1 MPSRGLGMN
10 PASMITTGDRTDD
23 RPDLSVASMR
33 HRARS
38 TWDEEV
44 GAVMTL
50 ASHSGRRFA
59 ATDQWE
65 NPGEDGHGTAWIAHS
80 TISAL
85 HITDST
91 PEEST

>member
-1 MPSRGLGMN
+1 
-10 PASMITTGDRTDD
+10 
-23 RPDLSVASMR
+23 
-33 HRARS
+33 
-38 TWDEEV
+38 
-44 GAVMTL
+44 MTL